1 MLPKFKLVR
10 PSDIFPLMESNE
22 ERVNFYKEQIEKS
35 AFIRNPISL
44 APVGRRKFML
54 LEDSSVL
61 EAIRQMQIP
70 LLPAQITASL
80 KTPQIEAHLYA
91 DNSIDSGIAEFGRCF
106 PRAVRNNRGRGA
118 ANREQIV
125 RMIVEIQGQKE
136 IILDLKR
143 GSAGQIPLSLF
154 HIFALI
160 QKRGAPKIE
169 VLPGQFCSTTV
180 KSSTEFSMVRFQN
193 LSFNDLV
200 YAAMNRH
207 LFPFGLL
214 SFELN
219 CRIIGINYPVS
230 VLTEKASI
238 KEKEQFLY
246 DLINYRLRSGH
257 PEFTRGGI
265 YLISY

>member
-1 MLPKFKLVR
+1 MLPKFKLIR
-10 PSDIFPLMESNE
+10 PNDIIPLMESNE

-35 AFIRNPISL
+35 AFIRNPVSL
-44 APVGRRKFML
+44 APAGRRKFML
-54 LEDSSVL
+54 LEDSSLL

-70 LLPAQITASL
+70 LLPAQITSSL
-80 KTPQIEAHLYA
+80 KSHQIEAYLYT
-91 DNSIDSGIAEFGRCF
+91 DNSIDSGIAEFGCLF
-106 PRAVRNNRGRGA
+106 PRAVQNNRGRGA
-118 ANREQIV
+118 VDRKQIV
-125 RMIVEIQGQKE
+125 RMIVEMQGQKE

-143 GSAGQIPLSLF
+143 GGAGQLPLSLF
-154 HIFALI
+154 HIFALFK
-160 QKRGAPKIE
+160 KRGGPKMD
-169 VLPGQFCSTTV
+169 VLPGQFRSAIV
-180 KSSTEFSMVRFQN
+180 KSSTEFSRVRFQN
-193 LSFNDLV
+193 FSFNDLV

-230 VLTEKASI
+230 VLTEKASL

-257 PEFTRGGI
+257 PEFIRGGI